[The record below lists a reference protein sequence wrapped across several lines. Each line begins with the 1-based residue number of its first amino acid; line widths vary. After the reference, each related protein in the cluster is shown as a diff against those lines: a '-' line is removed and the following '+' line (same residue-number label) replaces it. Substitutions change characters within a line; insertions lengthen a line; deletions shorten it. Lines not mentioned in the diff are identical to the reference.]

1 MLKSEF
7 DLTQLGLFPIGIP
20 NIRILEMDYF
30 FSDINGQ
37 IFQSITSIFR
47 KCLGSLKKI
56 EVGVSKWKVKYK
68 ENCASKVLQEITQAV
83 FNDDLKL
90 YYLL

>member
-1 MLKSEF
+1 MYLEAKEVSIFYVKSKAEY
-7 DLTQLGLFPIGIP
+7 IEC
-20 NIRILEMDYF
+20 IRILEMDYF

-68 ENCASKVLQEITQAV
+68 ENCAST
-83 FNDDLKL
+83 
-90 YYLL
+90 